1 MSVWTAL
8 AVVLAVAVCGLA
20 APAVEDARS
29 TSAERSVEGDLGRL
43 PRAMQAVESDDAVP
57 LGDRGARRVV
67 TLTIPAASPTSAGV
81 EFVAVGGVPGR
92 RHPKDARGD
101 VLAYGV
107 ADGRTRVRHVPFD
120 VRVATRDGDW
130 RVHSDARPLV
140 VWRSGRTRITLRL
153 VRYRGRLTVLVSRDG
168 R

>member
-1 MSVWTAL
+1 MSVRTAL
-8 AVVLAVAVCGLA
+8 AVVLAVAICGLA
-20 APAVEDARS
+20 APAVEDAR
-29 TSAERSVEGDLGRL
+29 TTGAERSVERELGRL
-43 PRAMQAVESDDAVP
+43 SRAMQAVESDDAVP
-57 LGDRGARRVV
+57 VGHRGARRVV
-67 TLTIPAASPTSAGV
+67 TPAIPAASPTSAGV

-101 VLAYGV
+101 VLAYRV

-130 RVHSDARPLV
+130 RVRPDARPLV
-140 VWRSGRTRITLRL
+140 VRSSGRTRITLRL
-153 VRYRGRLTVLVSRDG
+153 VRYRGRPTVLVSRDG